1 MNFRLTAIS
10 AVVAFASSAAFAA
23 PAWNSTTIYTGGEVV
38 TYQGKDY
45 KAKWWTQNNVPGAE
59 QWGPWELVSGS
70 ATAAPTTAPTSVPTA
85 APTNAP
91 TLAPTTAPSTA
102 PGACVDAA
110 WSSSTAYTGGQKV
123 SYNGRSYQAQWW
135 TSGDQPDLNT
145 GSGKPWKDLGACS
158 GGTATAAPTATPVV
172 TAAPTATPVVT
183 AAPTATPVV
192 TATPKP
198 TATPTATPVVTAT
211 PTATPVVTAAP
222 TATPVVTA
230 TPAPTVTPT
239 VPPST
244 GAKQIGTYFAEWSI
258 YGRKF
263 YLKNVQD
270 SGQAAK
276 LTFLNYSF
284 GNVYK
289 QADGTYQC
297 QANVNKA
304 ETGNQDGGDAWA
316 LYQKGFAANESV
328 DGVADAY
335 GWPTWDD
342 PRNGVSGPLKGNWN
356 QLKKLKAKNPNLKV
370 LISLGGW
377 TWSKWFSAAAS
388 TDALRKTLVSSCID
402 VWIKGNLPFDSGSNA
417 GGPGVGAGVFDGI
430 DIDWEYP
437 GVQGIGTNTVSA
449 SDKENYTLLMKEFRA
464 QLDAIGAQNNKRYLL
479 TVAIGAGDEKIAATV
494 PGEYSKYLDW
504 INIMS
509 YDFNGAWDAQGPTDF
524 QSALY
529 ADPASPRYKD
539 PKTGKI
545 TSYYTDAAVK
555 DLIARGV
562 PAAKLHIGVP
572 FYGRGWTGVTNVN
585 NGLYQ
590 AATGGAAGTYEK
602 GIEDYKVLKNAPG
615 TEYIH
620 PVTKQTYKFDGSTF
634 WSYDTP
640 RDIKLKADYAKS
652 MGMGGIFSWEADGD
666 TATGE
671 LVDAMT
677 HINK

>member
-10 AVVAFASSAAFAA
+10 AVVAFASSASFAA
-23 PAWNSTTIYTGGEVV
+23 TAWNSTTVYTGGEIV
-38 TYQGKDY
+38 TYQGTDY
-45 KAKWWTQNNVPGAE
+45 KAKWWTQGNVPGAE
-59 QWGPWELVSGS
+59 QWGPWEAQGPVS
-70 ATAAPTTAPTSVPTA
+70 ATPVPTATTAPTATPVTTATSAPTA
-85 APTNAP
+85 TPKPTATP
-91 TLAPTTAPSTA
+91 AVGT
-102 PGACVDAA
+102 CVDAA
-110 WSSSTAYTGGQKV
+110 WNSSTAYTGGQKV
-123 SYNGRSYQAQWW
+123 SYNGRTYQAQWW

-145 GSGKPWKDLGACS
+145 GSGKPWKDLGAC
-158 GGTATAAPTATPVV
+158 GPVVATPTPTATV
-172 TAAPTATPVVT
+172 
-183 AAPTATPVV
+183 APTATPVV
-192 TATPKP
+192 TATP
-198 TATPTATPVVTAT
+198 TPTATPVVTAT
-211 PTATPVVTAAP
+211 PTATPVGP
-222 TATPVVTA
+222 TPTPTPV
-230 TPAPTVTPT
+230 VTPT

-244 GAKQIGTYFAEWSI
+244 GAKQVGTYFAEWSI

-263 YLKNVQD
+263 FLKNVQD

-289 QADGTYQC
+289 QADGTYKC
-297 QANVNKA
+297 QANINKA

-328 DGVADAY
+328 DGVADAW
-335 GWPTWDD
+335 GQD
-342 PRNGVSGPLKGNWN
+342 GKGSLKGNWN
-356 QLKKLKAKNPNLKV
+356 QLKKLKAKNPNMKV

-388 TDALRKTLVSSCID
+388 TDALRKTLVASCID
-402 VWIKGNLPFDSGSNA
+402 VWIKGNLPFDAASNA
-417 GGPGVGAGVFDGI
+417 GGAGTGAGVFDGI

-437 GVQGIGTNTVSA
+437 GVQGIGTNTVSPA
-449 SDKENYTLLMKEFRA
+449 DKENNTLLMKEFRE
-464 QLDAIGAQNNKRYLL
+464 QLDAIGSQTGKRYLL

-509 YDFNGAWDAQGPTDF
+509 YDYNGGWDAAGPTDF
-524 QSALY
+524 QSNLY
-529 ADPASPRYKD
+529 QDPASPRTVD
-539 PKTGKI
+539 PKTGKV
-545 TSYYTDAAVK
+545 SKYYTDAAVK

-562 PAAKLHIGVP
+562 PAVKLHIGVP

-590 AATGGAAGTYEK
+590 KATGAAKGTYES
-602 GIEDYKVLKNAPG
+602 GIEDYKVLKTAPG

-620 PVTKQTYKFDGSTF
+620 PVTQQTYKFDGSTF

-666 TATGE
+666 TANGE
-671 LVDAMT
+671 LVEAMT